1 MTTGLSWIAIV
12 RLGLVQTALG
22 AIVVFSTST
31 LNRVMVVELSLPA
44 MLPGALVAVHYGAQV
59 LRPRLGHGSDA
70 NGRRTPWIIG
80 GMSVLAT
87 GGVMAAAA
95 TGLMAAHLVPG
106 LALAIVAF
114 LLIGVG
120 VGATGTTLLVLLAT
134 HVDPSQRAA
143 AATVVWVMMIAGFV
157 ATAAGAG
164 SLLDPFS
171 PLRLFVVAT
180 GVASAATVLTVLAVH
195 GLEGPATPQPADA
208 RSRTPFAAA
217 WSQVSSEPLVRRF
230 AVFVFVSMLAYG
242 AEELLVEPFAGTV
255 FGFTPGQSS
264 KLSGVQ
270 HGGVLVGMLLVGGA
284 GAIGGRRAGP
294 LPAWTIAGCI
304 ASAAALVSLA
314 AAGLTGSSWPLL
326 RTTVFVLG
334 VANGVYAVAAIG
346 SMMALVGA
354 GQEAHAGVRMG
365 LWGAAQAIAF
375 GLGGL
380 AGTLESDLLRFVMSK
395 PASAYAA
402 VFASQA
408 ALFVVAAM
416 MVMRM
421 GAACGNDVAHQRAET
436 RSIWPAA
443 DRIGA
448 G

>member
-1 MTTGLSWIAIV
+1 MTQGSLSWIGIV

-44 MLPGALVAVHYGAQV
+44 MLPGALVAVHYGVQV
-59 LRPRLGHGSDA
+59 LRPRLGYGSDI
-70 NGRRTPWIIG
+70 NGRRTPWILG
-80 GMSVLAT
+80 GMCVLAM

-95 TGLMAAHLVPG
+95 TALMGVHLVPG
-106 LALAIVAF
+106 LVLAIAAF

-120 VGATGTTLLVLLAT
+120 VGATGTTLLVFLAS
-134 HVDPSQRAA
+134 HVAPTRRTA

-164 SLLDPFS
+164 ALLDPFS
-171 PLRLFVVAT
+171 PLRLLVVAT
-180 GVASAATVLTVLAVH
+180 GVASAATVLTALAVQ
-195 GLEGPATPQPADA
+195 GLEGPALPTPADA
-208 RSRTPFAAA
+208 GPRTPFATALA
-217 WSQVSSEPLVRRF
+217 QVSSEPLVWRF
-230 AVFVFVSMLAYG
+230 AIFVFVSMLAYG

-270 HGGVLVGMLLVGGA
+270 HGGVLVGMLLVGAA

-314 AAGLTGSSWPLL
+314 AAGLTGPSWPL

-354 GQEAHAGVRMG
+354 GRESRAGVRMG

-380 AGTLESDLLRFVMSK
+380 AGTLESDFLRFVMTK
-395 PASAYAA
+395 PASAYAG
-402 VFASQA
+402 VFASEA
-408 ALFVVAAM
+408 ALFVVAAV
-416 MVMRM
+416 MVTRI
-421 GAACGNDVAHQRAET
+421 GAACATGVAHERAET
-436 RSIWPAA
+436 RPIWPAA
-443 DRIGA
+443 IG
-448 G
+448 

>member
-1 MTTGLSWIAIV
+1 MTKGSLSWIGIV

-44 MLPGALVAVHYGAQV
+44 MLPGALVTVHYGAQV
-59 LRPRLGHGSDA
+59 LRPRLGHGSDV
-70 NGRRTPWIIG
+70 NGRRTPWIVG
-80 GMSVLAT
+80 GMGVLAT

-95 TGLMAAHLVPG
+95 TGLIGAHFVPG
-106 LALAIVAF
+106 LALAIAAF

-134 HVDPSQRAA
+134 HVDPSRRAA
-143 AATVVWVMMIAGFV
+143 AATIVWVMMIAGFV

-171 PLRLFVVAT
+171 PLRLFEVST
-180 GVASAATVLTVLAVH
+180 GVACVATVLTVFAVR
-195 GLEGPATPQPADA
+195 GLEGPTAAPRSADA
-208 RSRTPFAAA
+208 VKTPSFAAA
-217 WSQVSSEPLVRRF
+217 LSQVSSEPLVRRF
-230 AVFVFVSMLAYG
+230 AAFVFVSMLAYG

-294 LPAWTIAGCI
+294 LPAWMIAGCI

-314 AAGLTGSSWPLL
+314 AAGLTGPSWPL
-326 RTTVFVLG
+326 RTTVFILG

-354 GQEAHAGVRMG
+354 GRESRAGVRMG

-380 AGTLESDLLRFVMSK
+380 AGTLESDLLRFFMAK
-395 PASAYAA
+395 PAAAYAA
-402 VFASQA
+402 VFASEA
-408 ALFVVAAM
+408 ALFVVAAT
-416 MVMRM
+416 MVTRI
-421 GAACGNDVAHQRAET
+421 GAASANGVAHQRAET
-436 RSIWPAA
+436 RTIWPAA
-443 DRIGA
+443 IG
-448 G
+448 